1 MKVRKRERFGFLVA
15 LALGFCVAGPNVASA
30 SVQKSPME
38 VIKSATERA
47 LKVLQECGGS
57 SLEDIKARR
66 QASRAI
72 AEEYVDFEEAG
83 RRSLGRHWRSLSPDQ
98 RTEFI
103 RLFKDLL
110 YFTYIGKVDSYTCGE
125 GDQIRYDEER
135 VEGRFALV
143 KTRVRYQ
150 NQDVPVEYRMIQK
163 DDRWMVYDVVI
174 EGVSYVNNYR
184 SQFDNI
190 LVNRSVNDFL
200 DSLRQKVAE
209 LEKND
214 RLGR

>member
-1 MKVRKRERFGFLVA
+1 MKRTAWGRFGASAAFTLMIFVGG
-15 LALGFCVAGPNVASA
+15 LGVASA
-30 SVQKSPME
+30 SAQKSPKE
-38 VIKSATERA
+38 VIKSATDRA
-47 LKVLQECGGS
+47 LHVLQTCPGS
-57 SLEDIKARR
+57 TPENIKARR
-66 QASRAI
+66 EAARAI
-72 AEEYVDFEEAG
+72 ADDYVDFEEAG
-83 RRSLGRHWRSLSPDQ
+83 KRTLGRHWKSLSSEQ

-110 YFTYIGKVDSYTCGE
+110 YFTYIGKVDTYTCGQ
-125 GDQIRYDEER
+125 GDVIRYDEER

-150 NQDVPVEYRMIQK
+150 NQDVPVEYRMILNG
-163 DDRWMVYDVVI
+163 DRWMVYDVVI

-184 SQFDNI
+184 SQFDSI
-190 LVNRSVNDFL
+190 LVNRSVADFL

-214 RLGR
+214 RLGS

>member
-1 MKVRKRERFGFLVA
+1 MRGRKWARFGFLV
-15 LALGFCVAGPNVASA
+15 LLVLGFCVAGPDDASA

-47 LKVLQECGGS
+47 LKTLQECGGS
-57 SLEDIKARR
+57 SPEDIKARR
-66 QASRAI
+66 AASRAI

-83 RRSLGRHWRSLSPDQ
+83 KRSLGRHWRSLSPDQ

-110 YFTYIGKVDSYTCGE
+110 YFTYIGRVDSYTCGQGE
-125 GDQIRYDEER
+125 QIQYDEER

-150 NQDVPVEYRMIQK
+150 NQDVPVEYRMIQR

-190 LVNRSVNDFL
+190 LVNRSVDDFL